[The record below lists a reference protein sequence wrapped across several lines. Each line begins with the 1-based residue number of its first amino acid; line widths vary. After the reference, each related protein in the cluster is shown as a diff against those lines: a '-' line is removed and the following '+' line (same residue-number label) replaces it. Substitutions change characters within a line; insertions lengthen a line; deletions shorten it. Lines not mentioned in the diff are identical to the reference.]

1 MKTAVQLFE
10 THFRSSGRK
19 PFDPKDQ
26 SGFWRQLLLRS
37 NLEGKILAIV
47 MVHTQNLTTDDME
60 QVKMDLR
67 SLIDGTIIS
76 SLYFQSFGF
85 KNSKEEPPIHHLA
98 GSTHLLEK
106 LCGLEFAISPLAS
119 FPVGLLIVKFCY
131 ILIYIFMFSLQ
142 LNTVAAEILYGEIQE
157 LALLAQLDSDTDV
170 LDVCCGTGTIGISL
184 AKVVFSFIIIFF
196 IYLLFKF

>member
-1 MKTAVQLFE
+1 MAVGPISHLTFIPDAMKTAVQLFE

-131 ILIYIFMFSLQ
+131 ILIYIFMF
-142 LNTVAAEILYGEIQE
+142 
-157 LALLAQLDSDTDV
+157 
-170 LDVCCGTGTIGISL
+170 
-184 AKVVFSFIIIFF
+184 F
-196 IYLLFKF
+196 